1 MIGGCSVPFPQLFT
15 SAPTTNISLFFSNLC
30 RNIHFHLFTVSTFSS
45 TTRASPRPI
54 NTQATMSSKPQQEL
68 AVPSR
73 LPDPVLIIVM
83 GPASC
88 GKSTVGQDVAD
99 HFHIPFVDG
108 DSLHPKSNIAKMS
121 SGTPLTD
128 EDRLPWLALIRSTAE
143 RMCKEQSD
151 EAGGKTRNEED
162 GGLGRTGVV
171 IACSALKKW
180 YRDILR
186 GVVKADPPPAKDLHE
201 ALPDNAQHP
210 ATSSL
215 KTYFVYCY
223 GTPEL
228 LKQRIAARKGHFFS
242 QTMLDSQ
249 LAVLED
255 PSGEEDVTV
264 ANIDGTKEEVGERAV
279 SGMKKLLGIN

>member
-1 MIGGCSVPFPQLFT
+1 MP
-15 SAPTTNISLFFSNLC
+15 
-30 RNIHFHLFTVSTFSS
+30 
-45 TTRASPRPI
+45 
-54 NTQATMSSKPQQEL
+54 SKPQQEL
-68 AVPSR
+68 AVPSH
-73 LPDPVLIIVM
+73 LPAPVLIIVM

-99 HFHIPFVDG
+99 HFQIPFIDG

-143 RMCKEQSD
+143 RVCKEQSD
-151 EAGGKTRNEED
+151 KVEEKTRSVED
-162 GGLGRTGVV
+162 GGLGRAGVV

-186 GVVKADPPPAKDLHE
+186 GTVKADPPAAEDLNESH
-201 ALPDNAQHP
+201 PDNAEHP

-228 LKQRIAARKGHFFS
+228 LKQRIAARKGHFFG
-242 QTMLDSQ
+242 QQMLDSQ

-255 PSGEEDVTV
+255 PSGENDVTV
-264 ANIDGTKEEVGERAV
+264 TDIDGTREEVGERAV

>member
-1 MIGGCSVPFPQLFT
+1 
-15 SAPTTNISLFFSNLC
+15 
-30 RNIHFHLFTVSTFSS
+30 
-45 TTRASPRPI
+45 
-54 NTQATMSSKPQQEL
+54 MSSKPQQEL
-68 AVPSR
+68 AVPTH

-99 HFHIPFVDG
+99 HFHIPFIDG

-143 RMCKEQSD
+143 KMCKEQSD
-151 EAGGKTRNEED
+151 EIAGKTRSEED
-162 GGLGRTGVV
+162 GGLGRAGVV

-186 GVVKADPPPAKDLHE
+186 GVVKADPPPAEDLND
-201 ALPDNAQHP
+201 ALPDDAQVP
-210 ATSSL
+210 ATASL

-228 LKQRIAARKGHFFS
+228 LKQRIASRKGHFFG
-242 QTMLDSQ
+242 QQMLDSQ

-255 PSGEEDVTV
+255 PSEEEGVTV

-279 SGMKKLLGIN
+279 NGMKKLLGIN

>member
-1 MIGGCSVPFPQLFT
+1 MFLLTRSFRSI
-15 SAPTTNISLFFSNLC
+15 FS
-30 RNIHFHLFTVSTFSS
+30 
-45 TTRASPRPI
+45 
-54 NTQATMSSKPQQEL
+54 
-68 AVPSR
+68 
-73 LPDPVLIIVM
+73 
-83 GPASC
+83 

-99 HFHIPFVDG
+99 HFHIPFFDG

-186 GVVKADPPPAKDLHE
+186 GVVKADPPPAEDLVSIE
-201 ALPDNAQHP
+201 CYSVVPLLLYDINPWQMTYLPN
-210 ATSSL
+210 
-215 KTYFVYCY
+215 
-223 GTPEL
+223 
-228 LKQRIAARKGHFFS
+228 
-242 QTMLDSQ
+242 
-249 LAVLED
+249 
-255 PSGEEDVTV
+255 V
-264 ANIDGTKEEVGERAV
+264 A
-279 SGMKKLLGIN
+279 